1 MCVVFIPKY
10 VCKSNYRYC
19 VNVGIFLSNRIM
31 LLAYLWGTC
40 RWPLSSAM
48 MTFPN
53 AERLSD
59 TLSGSLDLEELPRS
73 IRWSRLLPP
82 ATIKRKLTFK
92 LFCFNQ
98 YIFCYLCFNT
108 VKLVY
113 RCCIM
118 HIWTIPIHVYACAE
132 N

>member
-10 VCKSNYRYC
+10 VCKSNYC

-31 LLAYLWGTC
+31 PLAYLWGTC

-82 ATIKRKLTFK
+82 ATTKRKLTFK

-108 VKLVY
+108 VKFVY